1 MRWNSL
7 NWPQVRLAE
16 ARSFIRSACRSE
28 EHTSELQSPMYL
40 VCRLLLEKKK
50 SALMVGL
57 GQMVAGTAVLHG
69 ILTVNAVAT
78 YVNSFIFINL
88 RPGAYN
94 PYLPPTRSIVDV

>member
-40 VCRLLLEKKK
+40 VCRLLLEKKRT
-50 SALMVGL
+50 SLL
-57 GQMVAGTAVLHG
+57 PLLHG
-69 ILTVNAVAT
+69 LHERHHQRLGKPP
-78 YVNSFIFINL
+78 L
-88 RPGAYN
+88 RCGA
-94 PYLPPTRSIVDV
+94 PDHGRGDSAEGFLLGGTLRLF